1 MRFVSVCVCMCVSA
15 LCVSCALRVRKGVQN
30 PLELSYGWFS
40 AAMLVLGT
48 GPGSSA
54 RASTALN

>member
-1 MRFVSVCVCMCVSA
+1 MCVCMCVSA